1 MTAAGPASREGV
13 LRRQS
18 LLLSGAALVA
28 GVLCMLM
35 WVSTRAT
42 AGDLANRT
50 RRAGALAQ
58 DARTIASL
66 RARPLQATE
75 VGLQL
80 SDLLDRVGQAMRT
93 AGIPADALISTLPQ
107 PPRRMSG
114 SDHAEVVHR
123 LVFKGV
129 TMEGLVRFGYAL
141 KADNPQLSVT
151 GVQLRPGAGPQGWQ
165 AEAEISYLILDRSK

>member
-18 LLLSGAALVA
+18 LLLSGAALVG
-28 GVLCMLM
+28 GVLCMLV
-35 WVSTRAT
+35 WTSTRAT

-66 RARPLQATE
+66 RTRPLQATE

-80 SDLLDRVGQAMRT
+80 SDLLERVGQAMRT
-93 AGIPADALISTLPQ
+93 AGISADALISTLPQ
-107 PPRRMSG
+107 PPRRLPG
-114 SDHAEVVHR
+114 SEHAEVAHR
-123 LVFKGV
+123 LVFRGV
-129 TMEGLVRFGYAL
+129 TMEGVVRFGYAL
-141 KADNPQLSVT
+141 TAANPQLSVT
-151 GVQLRPGAGPQGWQ
+151 GIQLRPEAGTRGWQ
-165 AEAEISYLILDRSK
+165 AEVSIAYLVMEPRS